1 MSKRTHEGLHLSQRS
16 KPRISPSACATIAL
30 DSLTV
35 LEDFKIGSTLQP
47 RLVWTTAYGGRLELR
62 WKMEDE
68 DESSIFFTFGE
79 ILEVMVGQL
88 NKKDDWAIVADIE
101 CLFLRL

>member
-1 MSKRTHEGLHLSQRS
+1 
-16 KPRISPSACATIAL
+16 
-30 DSLTV
+30 
-35 LEDFKIGSTLQP
+35 
-47 RLVWTTAYGGRLELR
+47 LELR